1 MINSIVRSRTHKS
14 NPKLEWESIG
24 AHIMRTGLARI
35 SEDNGETYPKATE
48 APTPQ
53 TLPAAPTAARIYTQA
68 PDGEW
73 VTHCLVF
80 DLDAKKH
87 HSPEDVAHDAH
98 KLTDALAEAG
108 IETITDTSP
117 SGGRHIYVPSL
128 QPIAGHLAQDIVDRL
143 KAHLQLTTCDI
154 TPMRGYRSGIIRTP
168 GSPHK
173 HGGHQSLITPLTDA
187 LHILERGNRS
197 IDFAAY
203 VHALPVAIKSKRID
217 PAIYE
222 PNAEPSPAGALS
234 YGWKR
239 YATTG
244 TFRHLKTAKGG
255 RYPSASEARLGF
267 LAYLHRAGY
276 DYPTIRRN
284 THTATW
290 PALADAYSKYSPEER
305 ERLMTREWAL
315 AATEHGTRRA
325 RIQKAPVN
333 PVHYLLRATTP
344 IWAAKKTNSRKR
356 DRQTAI
362 RQWATLTDVHGTEL
376 YGGSEAALSLRL
388 VLKALSA
395 QAYRFGSTVFTASY
409 RTLRLYT
416 GLSLGTI
423 RNVMTRLLTEE
434 NPLLEL
440 AYHGGMNRPNSYRL
454 IIPESHAQ
462 LATTAY
468 IKGIISPLPQAFY
481 GLDKAAWFVFHTFT
495 RRNKHT
501 LAELIR
507 ITGISARRV
516 ARVVKVLV
524 SENFLAET
532 VKGGVKAWCVDQW
545 CDLEELA
552 FWTDGSTVYAQLN
565 AEVTEQQFRWR
576 DKCIRYYRTMKDSIY
591 TKCSTEPN
599 VYRGSSFKLF
609 VSSSRLCADL
619 NSKVQR
625 TRRGDTKGPTHP
637 CSDALGNQPPPQ
649 PNPPLKPQ
657 ATPTWTPAPTRPSSN
672 AGFAAGPSL
681 ASSPSQFRR
690 FGFLR

>member
-53 TLPAAPTAARIYTQA
+53 TLPAAPTAARIYTQT

-98 KLTDALAEAG
+98 KLTAALAEAG

-117 SGGRHIYVPSL
+117 SGGRHIYVPSR

-187 LHILERGNRS
+187 LHILEHGNRT

-203 VHALPVAIKSKRID
+203 VHTLPVAIKSKRID

-222 PNAEPSPAGALS
+222 PNTEPSPSPAGALS

-244 TFRHLKTAKGG
+244 TFRHLKAAKGG

-267 LAYLHRAGY
+267 LAYLHRTGY

-290 PALADAYSKYSPEER
+290 PALADAYAKYSPEER

-315 AATEHGTRRA
+315 DATEHGTRRA
-325 RIQKAPVN
+325 RTQKAPVN

-344 IWAAKKTNSRKR
+344 IWATKKANSRKR

-362 RQWATLTDVHGTEL
+362 RQWATLTDVHGTDL

-395 QAYRFGSTVFTASY
+395 QAYRSGSTVFTCSY

-434 NPLLEL
+434 TPLLEL

-454 IIPESHAQ
+454 IIPETHAQ

-468 IKGIISPLPQAFY
+468 VKGIISPLPQAFY
-481 GLDKAAWFVFHTFT
+481 GLDKAAWFIFHTFT

-516 ARVVKVLV
+516 ARVVKMLV

-532 VKGGVKAWCVDQW
+532 VKGGVKAWCMDQW

-552 FWTDGSTVYAQLN
+552 FWTDGSMTYAQLN
-565 AEVTEQQFRWR
+565 AEVTEQQSQWKQR
-576 DKCIRYYRTMKDSIY
+576 CLRYYRTMKDSLY
-591 TKCSTEPN
+591 TKYITEPN
-599 VYRGSSFKLF
+599 VYRGSSLKLI
-609 VSSSRLCADL
+609 VSRLCADL

-625 TRRGDTKGPTHP
+625 TRRGGSKGPTHP
-637 CSDALGNQPPPQ
+637 CSGAPAPLPPPS
-649 PNPPLKPQ
+649 PPLNPKLQ
-657 ATPTWTPAPTRPSSN
+657 ATPTWTLAPTRPSNS
-672 AGFAAGPSL
+672 AASAAGPSP
-681 ASSPSQFRR
+681 ASSPSRSRR
-690 FGFLR
+690 FGSLR

>member
-24 AHIMRTGLARI
+24 ARIMRTGLARI

-53 TLPAAPTAARIYTQA
+53 TLPAAPTAARIYTQT

-98 KLTDALAEAG
+98 KLTAALAEAG

-187 LHILERGNRS
+187 VRILEHGNRNTN
-197 IDFAAY
+197 FAAY
-203 VHALPVAIKSKRID
+203 VSTLPVAIKSKRID

-222 PNAEPSPAGALS
+222 PNTDTSPAAALS

-284 THTATW
+284 THTW

-305 ERLMTREWAL
+305 ERIMTREWAL

-325 RIQKAPVN
+325 RTQKAPVN

-344 IWAAKKTNSRKR
+344 IWATKKANSRKR

-395 QAYRFGSTVFTASY
+395 QAYRCGSTVFTCSY

-481 GLDKAAWFVFHTFT
+481 GLDKAAWFIFHSFT
-495 RRNKHT
+495 RRNKRT

-507 ITGISARRV
+507 LTGISARRV
-516 ARVVKVLV
+516 ARVVKMLV

-552 FWTDGSTVYAQLN
+552 FWTDGSMAYAQLN
-565 AEVTEQQFRWR
+565 AEVTEQQSRWR
-576 DKCIRYYRTMKDSIY
+576 DKCLRYYRTMKDSIY
-591 TKCSTEPN
+591 TKYSTEPN

-625 TRRGDTKGPTHP
+625 TRRGDTKGPTNP
-637 CSDALGNQPPPQ
+637 CSDAPGNQPPPL
-649 PNPPLKPQ
+649 PPSPPLSPR
-657 ATPTWTPAPTRPSSN
+657 ATPTWTLAPTRPSSS
-672 AGFAAGPSL
+672 AASVAGPSL
-681 ASSPSQFRR
+681 ASSPSRSRR
-690 FGFLR
+690 FGSLR

>member
-1 MINSIVRSRTHKS
+1 MINSIVRSRTDKS

-53 TLPAAPTAARIYTQA
+53 TLPAAPTAARIYTQT

-87 HSPEDVAHDAH
+87 HGPEDVAHDAH

-222 PNAEPSPAGALS
+222 PNADPSAAALS

-284 THTATW
+284 TRTGTW

-305 ERLMTREWAL
+305 ECLMTREWAL
-315 AATEHGTRRA
+315 AVTEHGTRRA
-325 RIQKAPVN
+325 RTQKAPVN

-344 IWAAKKTNSRKR
+344 IWATKKTNSRKR

-362 RQWATLTDVHGTEL
+362 RQWATVTDVHGTEL

-395 QAYRFGSTVFTASY
+395 QAYRSGSTVFTCSY

-454 IIPESHAQ
+454 IIPETHAQ

-481 GLDKAAWFVFHTFT
+481 GLDKAAWFIFHTFT
-495 RRNKHT
+495 RRNKRT

-507 ITGISARRV
+507 LTGISARRV
-516 ARVVKVLV
+516 ARVVKMLV

-532 VKGGVKAWCVDQW
+532 IKGGVKAWCMDQW

-552 FWTDGSTVYAQLN
+552 FWTDGSMAYAQLN
-565 AEVTEQQFRWR
+565 AEVTEQQSQWR
-576 DKCIRYYRTMKDSIY
+576 QKCIRYYRTMKDSLY
-591 TKCSTEPN
+591 TKGSTEPN
-599 VYRGSSFKLF
+599 VYRGLSLKLI

-625 TRRGDTKGPTHP
+625 TRRGDTKGSTQP
-637 CSDALGNQPPPQ
+637 CSGAPDPLPPKS
-649 PNPPLKPQ
+649 PPLSRP
-657 ATPTWTPAPTRPSSN
+657 ATPTWTPAPTRPSSS
-672 AGFAAGPSL
+672 AASAAGPSP
-681 ASSPSQFRR
+681 ASSPSRSRR
-690 FGFLR
+690 SGSLR

>member
-222 PNAEPSPAGALS
+222 PNAEPSPAAALS

-290 PALADAYSKYSPEER
+290 PALADAYAKYSPEER

-325 RIQKAPVN
+325 RTHKAPVT

-344 IWAAKKTNSRKR
+344 IWATKKTNSRKR

-362 RQWATLTDVHGTEL
+362 RQWATVTDVHGTEL

-395 QAYRFGSTVFTASY
+395 QAYRSGSTVFTCSY

-454 IIPESHAQ
+454 IIPETHAQ

-481 GLDKAAWFVFHTFT
+481 GLDKAAWFIFHTFT
-495 RRNKHT
+495 RRNKRT

-507 ITGISARRV
+507 LTGISARRV

-552 FWTDGSTVYAQLN
+552 FWTDGSMAYAQLN
-565 AEVTEQQFRWR
+565 AEVTEQQSRWR

-591 TKCSTEPN
+591 TKYSTEPN
-599 VYRGSSFKLF
+599 VYRGLSLKLI
-609 VSSSRLCADL
+609 VSRLCADL
-619 NSKVQR
+619 NSRVQR
-625 TRRGDTKGPTHP
+625 TRRGGTKGSTQP
-637 CSDALGNQPPPQ
+637 CSGATAPLPPKS
-649 PNPPLKPQ
+649 PPLSRP
-657 ATPTWTPAPTRPSSN
+657 ATPTWTLAPTRPSSS
-672 AGFAAGPSL
+672 AASAAGPSP
-681 ASSPSQFRR
+681 ASSPSRSRR
-690 FGFLR
+690 FGSLR

>member
-24 AHIMRTGLARI
+24 ARIMRTGLARI

-53 TLPAAPTAARIYTQA
+53 TLPAAPTAARIYTQT

-98 KLTDALAEAG
+98 KLTAALAAAG

-143 KAHLQLTTCDI
+143 KAHLQLATCDI

-173 HGGHQSLITPLTDA
+173 HGGHQTLITPLNDA

-203 VHALPVAIKSKRID
+203 VHTLPVAIKSKRID

-222 PNAEPSPAGALS
+222 PNTEPSPAALS

-267 LAYLHRAGY
+267 LAYLARAGY

-290 PALADAYSKYSPEER
+290 PALADAYAKYSPEER
-305 ERLMTREWAL
+305 ERIMTREWAL

-325 RIQKAPVN
+325 RTQKAPVN

-344 IWAAKKTNSRKR
+344 IWATKKTNSRKR

-395 QAYRFGSTVFTASY
+395 QAYRSGSTVFTCSY

-454 IIPESHAQ
+454 IIPETHAQ

-481 GLDKAAWFVFHTFT
+481 GLDKAAWFIFHTFT
-495 RRNKHT
+495 RRNRRT

-507 ITGISARRV
+507 LTGISARRV
-516 ARVVKVLV
+516 ARVVKMLV

-532 VKGGVKAWCVDQW
+532 IKGGVKAWCMDQW

-552 FWTDGSTVYAQLN
+552 FWTDGSTAYAQLN
-565 AEVTEQQFRWR
+565 AEVTEQQSQWKQ
-576 DKCIRYYRTMKDSIY
+576 KCLRYYRTMKDSLY
-591 TKCSTEPN
+591 TKYSTEPN
-599 VYRGSSFKLF
+599 VYRSLSLKLI
-609 VSSSRLCADL
+609 VSRLCADL
-619 NSKVQR
+619 NSRVQR
-625 TRRGDTKGPTHP
+625 TRRGDTKGSTP
-637 CSDALGNQPPPQ
+637 CSGAPDPLPPKS
-649 PNPPLKPQ
+649 PPLSRP
-657 ATPTWTPAPTRPSSN
+657 ATPTWTLAPTRPSSS
-672 AGFAAGPSL
+672 AASAAGPSP
-681 ASSPSQFRR
+681 ASSPSRSRR
-690 FGFLR
+690 SGSLR

>member
-24 AHIMRTGLARI
+24 ARIMRTGLARI

-53 TLPAAPTAARIYTQA
+53 TLPAAPTAARIYTQT

-98 KLTDALAEAG
+98 KLTAALAEAG

-143 KAHLQLTTCDI
+143 KAQLQLATCDI

-173 HGGHQSLITPLTDA
+173 HGGHQTLITPLTDA
-187 LHILERGNRS
+187 ARILEHGNRNT
-197 IDFAAY
+197 DFAAY

-222 PNAEPSPAGALS
+222 PNAEPSPAAALS

-244 TFRHLKTAKGG
+244 TFRHLKAAKGG

-290 PALADAYSKYSPEER
+290 PALADAYAKYSPEER

-325 RIQKAPVN
+325 RTQKAPVN

-344 IWAAKKTNSRKR
+344 IWATKKTNSRKR

-395 QAYRFGSTVFTASY
+395 QAYRSGSTVFTCSY

-454 IIPESHAQ
+454 IIPETHAQ

-481 GLDKAAWFVFHTFT
+481 GLDKAAWFIFHTFT
-495 RRNKHT
+495 RRNKRT

-507 ITGISARRV
+507 LTGISARRV
-516 ARVVKVLV
+516 ARVVKMLV

-532 VKGGVKAWCVDQW
+532 VKGGVKAWCMDQW

-552 FWTDGSTVYAQLN
+552 FWTDGSMTYAQLN
-565 AEVTEQQFRWR
+565 AEVTEQQSQWKQ
-576 DKCIRYYRTMKDSIY
+576 KCLRYYRTMKDSLY
-591 TKCSTEPN
+591 TKGSTEPN
-599 VYRGSSFKLF
+599 VYRGSSLKLIVF
-609 VSSSRLCADL
+609 SPV
-619 NSKVQR
+619 
-625 TRRGDTKGPTHP
+625 RGFEQQSTTYTPRGITKGPHP
-637 CSDALGNQPPPQ
+637 CSAALGNPPP
-649 PNPPLKPQ
+649 PPSPPLNLKLR
-657 ATPTWTPAPTRPSSN
+657 ATPTWTLAPTRPSSS
-672 AGFAAGPSL
+672 AASAAGLSL
-681 ASSPSQFRR
+681 ASSPSRSRR
-690 FGFLR
+690 FGSLR

>member
-168 GSPHK
+168 GRPPK
-173 HGGHQSLITPLTDA
+173 HGGPPSL
-187 LHILERGNRS
+187 LERGNRS

-222 PNAEPSPAGALS
+222 PNAEPSPAAALS

-290 PALADAYSKYSPEER
+290 PALADAYAKYSPEER

-325 RIQKAPVN
+325 RTQKAPVN

-344 IWAAKKTNSRKR
+344 IWATKKTNSRKR

-362 RQWATLTDVHGTEL
+362 RQWATVTDVHGTEL
-376 YGGSEAALSLRL
+376 YGGSEAALSPRRHT
-388 VLKALSA
+388 VLDP
-395 QAYRFGSTVFTASY
+395 R
-409 RTLRLYT
+409 
-416 GLSLGTI
+416 
-423 RNVMTRLLTEE
+423 
-434 NPLLEL
+434 
-440 AYHGGMNRPNSYRL
+440 
-454 IIPESHAQ
+454 
-462 LATTAY
+462 
-468 IKGIISPLPQAFY
+468 
-481 GLDKAAWFVFHTFT
+481 
-495 RRNKHT
+495 
-501 LAELIR
+501 
-507 ITGISARRV
+507 
-516 ARVVKVLV
+516 
-524 SENFLAET
+524 
-532 VKGGVKAWCVDQW
+532 
-545 CDLEELA
+545 
-552 FWTDGSTVYAQLN
+552 
-565 AEVTEQQFRWR
+565 
-576 DKCIRYYRTMKDSIY
+576 
-591 TKCSTEPN
+591 
-599 VYRGSSFKLF
+599 
-609 VSSSRLCADL
+609 
-619 NSKVQR
+619 
-625 TRRGDTKGPTHP
+625 
-637 CSDALGNQPPPQ
+637 
-649 PNPPLKPQ
+649 
-657 ATPTWTPAPTRPSSN
+657 
-672 AGFAAGPSL
+672 
-681 ASSPSQFRR
+681 SSPARTAPCASTPDCPWAPSAMS
-690 FGFLR
+690 